1 MTPSE
6 PDRVMLITGS
16 RKGIGRALAEH
27 YLARGD
33 FVAGCSRSESDLNHE
48 RYRHFTADVRD
59 ADAVRLL
66 IEAVRDA
73 FGKLDILINNAGVA
87 SMNHILTTPANS
99 ARRIM
104 ETNFLGSLYCMQ
116 HAARLLRSSK
126 AGRIVNLVS
135 IASPLRLEGEAVY
148 AAAKSAVEMLT
159 RIASYELAPFNIT
172 VNAVGPTPIDT
183 DLIAGVPP
191 AKLSQLIARQAL
203 KRKGSVDDV
212 RNVIDFF
219 LRPESGFVTGQVIYL
234 GGVG

>member
-1 MTPSE
+1 
-6 PDRVMLITGS
+6 
-16 RKGIGRALAEH
+16 
-27 YLARGD
+27 
-33 FVAGCSRSESDLNHE
+33 
-48 RYRHFTADVRD
+48 
-59 ADAVRLL
+59 
-66 IEAVRDA
+66 
-73 FGKLDILINNAGVA
+73 
-87 SMNHILTTPANS
+87 
-99 ARRIM
+99 
-104 ETNFLGSLYCMQ
+104 MQ